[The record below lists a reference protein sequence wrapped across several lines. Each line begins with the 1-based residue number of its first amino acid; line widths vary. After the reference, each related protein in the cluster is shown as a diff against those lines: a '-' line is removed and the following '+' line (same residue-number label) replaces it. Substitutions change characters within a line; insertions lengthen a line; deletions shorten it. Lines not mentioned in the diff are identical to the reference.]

1 MKPFEDSSF
10 RCHVMVVSRNLEP
23 SSHFSHFDEVCL
35 KMRKEKERKVLWKER
50 KRKRKR
56 EREKEKRYQKTEIGS
71 LKRIKWIEDPAE
83 EEKRKK
89 REWKEGKIKVKYIKR

>member
-1 MKPFEDSSF
+1 
-10 RCHVMVVSRNLEP
+10 MVVSRNLEP

-35 KMRKEKERKVLWKER
+35 KMRKEKERKKAKKKER
-50 KRKRKR
+50 DK
-56 EREKEKRYQKTEIGS
+56 EKEKRYQKTEIGS